1 MTNHL
6 KIAEYLTDILEN
18 KFKLFGV
25 SIGLDPIIG
34 LLFGAGDIFTLLVG
48 LYYIWVAKIH
58 KIPDAAIARMIG
70 NIAIDFFIG
79 LIPFIGDLFDFSF
92 KAHSRNF
99 EILKSYIESDN
110 TKETLDSVGTT

>member
-1 MTNHL
+1 MVNHMR
-6 KIAEYLTDILEN
+6 IAEQLTDILEN

-48 LYYIWVAKIH
+48 FYYVWIAKQY
-58 KIPDAAIARMIG
+58 KLPDSAISRMIG
-70 NIAIDFFIG
+70 NITIDFIIG

-92 KAHSRNF
+92 KAHSRNLQ
-99 EILKSYIESDN
+99 ILKSYVESDN
-110 TKETLDSVGTT
+110 SKEALDSIRTT